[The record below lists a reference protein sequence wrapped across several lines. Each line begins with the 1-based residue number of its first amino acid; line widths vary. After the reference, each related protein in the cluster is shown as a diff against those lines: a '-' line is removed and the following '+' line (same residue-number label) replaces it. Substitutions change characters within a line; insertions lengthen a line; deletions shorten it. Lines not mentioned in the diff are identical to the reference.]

1 LSFCFPVLLLLFIFI
16 TVQGLNETFFME
28 FPVKYKCTNVFEKVK
43 DAHTAYLSFELVL
56 LW

>member
-1 LSFCFPVLLLLFIFI
+1 
-16 TVQGLNETFFME
+16 ME

-56 LW
+56 LWWRWYPRV